1 MLYYINK
8 LLPPRQWRIPLAGL
22 VLTLGVVSE
31 YAKPVLSNQINK
43 VQTSTLLVTD
53 IQSRNALQ
61 PRLSQANTII
71 SQKKSSSSS
80 TAKPTTTA
88 LIPEPQAAKTNAELP
103 SVQFPK
109 QDGIYLYGQSPKP
122 NQIGQGYIV
131 FVKQK
136 NLVTGALYMPNS
148 EFSCFQGNIDSRGEL
163 AMTVTAPGSEGVEP
177 VATANRLPKLDI
189 DEPMSYAYSVALQDY
204 HQLNSISASDRQIL
218 QMCNQSD
225 GVYRKLVK

>member
-31 YAKPVLSNQINK
+31 YAKPLFSNQVNK
-43 VQTSTLLVTD
+43 VQTSTLLVPNL
-53 IQSRNALQ
+53 QSRNALQ
-61 PRLSQANTII
+61 PRQSQDNTTR
-71 SQKKSSSSS
+71 SQKKSPSS
-80 TAKPTTTA
+80 TA
-88 LIPEPQAAKTNAELP
+88 LIPEAQAAKTNAELP
-103 SVQFPK
+103 AIQYPK

-136 NLVTGALYMPNS
+136 NLVTGALYMPSS
-148 EFSCFQGNIDSRGEL
+148 EFSCFQGSIGSRGEL
-163 AMTVTAPGSEGVEP
+163 AMTVTAPGGEGVEP
-177 VATANRLPKLDI
+177 VATANRLPKLDL
-189 DEPMSYAYSVALQDY
+189 DEPMTYAYSVALQDY
-204 HQLNSISASDRQIL
+204 HQLNSVSEGDRQIL
-218 QMCNQSD
+218 QMCNNSD

>member
-31 YAKPVLSNQINK
+31 YAKPLLSNQVNK
-43 VQTSTLLVTD
+43 VQTSTLLVPNL
-53 IQSRNALQ
+53 QSRNALQ
-61 PRLSQANTII
+61 PRQSQDNTIV
-71 SQKKSSSSS
+71 SQKKSPSS
-80 TAKPTTTA
+80 TA
-88 LIPEPQAAKTNAELP
+88 LIPEPQAAKTNVELP
-103 SVQFPK
+103 AAQFPK

-136 NLVTGALYMPNS
+136 NLVTGALYMPSS

-163 AMTVTAPGSEGVEP
+163 AMTVTAPGGEGTEP
-177 VATANRLPKLDI
+177 VATASRLPKLDI

-204 HQLNSISASDRQIL
+204 HQLNSVSISDRQIL
-218 QMCNQSD
+218 QMCNHSD